1 MVHEMLLHSF
11 HEAVHSVHFHVT
23 IITLFV
29 QLIAHVQLN
38 ICIVYMFR
46 RSLRRLLLVT
56 SIPIVEGRIYFGS

>member
-1 MVHEMLLHSF
+1 M
-11 HEAVHSVHFHVT
+11 AVNVLKSSSQLRIAIISV
-23 IITLFV
+23 ICQIN
-29 QLIAHVQLN
+29 AHVQLN